1 MALLSIWWAWI
12 VLGAGLAVL
21 EVLVPGFI
29 FLGFAIAAV
38 FMAAVM
44 ALGLLTSLGFAIL
57 VYALLALA
65 AWLVLRRVF
74 GTSEKDVKVWR
85 DDINDN

>member
-1 MALLSIWWAWI
+1 MELLSTWWVWI

-29 FLGFAIAAV
+29 FLGFAVAAV
-38 FMAAVM
+38 IMAVIVG
-44 ALGLLTSLGFAIL
+44 LGVKLGASVAILVFAIL
-57 VYALLALA
+57 AVL
-65 AWLVLRRVF
+65 AWLGLRAKF

-85 DDINDN
+85 DDINKN

>member
-74 GTSEKDVKVWR
+74 GTGEKDVKVWR

>member
-1 MALLSIWWAWI
+1 MAILSIWWAWI

-38 FMAAVM
+38 VMAAVM
-44 ALGLLTSLGFAIL
+44 ALGLLASLALAIL
-57 VYALLALA
+57 VYAVLALV

-74 GTSEKDVKVWR
+74 GTAEKDVKVWR

>member
-1 MALLSIWWAWI
+1 MELLAVWWAWI

-29 FLGFAIAAV
+29 FLGFAIGAV
-38 FMAAVM
+38 LMAGLVG
-44 ALGLLTSLGFAIL
+44 LGLAVGPS
-57 VYALLALA
+57 VALLIFAVLSLV
-65 AWLVLRRVF
+65 AWAGLRAKF
-74 GTSEKDVKVWR
+74 GVSEKDVKVWR

>member
-1 MALLSIWWAWI
+1 MALFGVWWAWI

-38 FMAAVM
+38 VMAAII
-44 ALGLLTSLGFAIL
+44 ALGVFASLAFAIL

-65 AWLVLRRVF
+65 AWLILRALF
-74 GTSEKDVKVWR
+74 GTGEKDVKVWR
-85 DDINDN
+85 DDINKN

>member
-1 MALLSIWWAWI
+1 MELFATWWAWV

-38 FMAAVM
+38 IMAVVVGFGASLSAAIAVLIFAVV
-44 ALGLLTSLGFAIL
+44 ALVAW
-57 VYALLALA
+57 LALRA
-65 AWLVLRRVF
+65 IF
-74 GTSEKDVKVWR
+74 GTGEKDVKVWR
-85 DDINDN
+85 DDINKN

>member
-1 MALLSIWWAWI
+1 MELLNTWWVWI

-38 FMAAVM
+38 VM
-44 ALGLLTSLGFAIL
+44 AVIVGIGAQLGAAMAILVFAIL
-57 VYALLALA
+57 ALLA
-65 AWLVLRRVF
+65 WLGLRAKF
-74 GTSEKDVKVWR
+74 GAGEKDVKVWR
-85 DDINDN
+85 DDINKN